1 MNEIKKM
8 NVGYS
13 FPVRIETSKTALDAH
28 EIPNLAQIESL
39 IQGNLSHKQPVKVEA
54 HTNIDIA
61 TGGLFTQD
69 SYAIQDGNRVLL
81 VSQTNPV
88 ENGIYIA
95 GTGAWTRA
103 TDADEQSELKPH
115 TTVVVTEGDHT
126 GRVFTLENT
135 SSPVVGT
142 DAQIWLLK
150 NIIVTSA
157 QEVSMSETNIT
168 NIQGDSSNTQKFAD
182 NVDSSIGV
190 IMSGVNGLAS
200 GMAATVGKDVSGDH
214 LGSFSGSI
222 IGDDKSVKAG
232 MQDLETK
239 LESVEAIANSANNS
253 YNVNKS
259 VSSTFPLASGVW
271 NTVLHS
277 FNEQFVS
284 SVQVFDENNGN
295 MSITDTIQWR
305 PKLGDNN
312 AIEIYQESG
321 SAMTAT
327 VVVRK

>member
-1 MNEIKKM
+1 MKQM
-8 NVGYS
+8 NVKFS
-13 FPVRIETSKTALDAH
+13 FPVGIETTKNALLDH
-28 EIPNLAQIESL
+28 EVPNLSQINSL
-39 IQGNLSHKQPVKVEA
+39 IQGNISHKVPVKVEA

-69 SYAIQDGNRVLL
+69 SYAIQDGDRVLL

-95 GTGAWTRA
+95 GTGTWTRA

-126 GRVFTLENT
+126 GRVFSLINT

-142 DAQIWLLK
+142 DPQNWILK
-150 NIIVTSA
+150 NIIITSA
-157 QEVSMSETNIT
+157 DEISVDESNLTSISGANQQVLNESINNKIDL
-168 NIQGDSSNTQKFAD
+168 IDAKQLQDSQDIYSALGLVTGED
-182 NVDSSIGV
+182 NYGPFTGTLLPLNSDSKQLFQV
-190 IMSGVNGLAS
+190 
-200 GMAATVGKDVSGDH
+200 
-214 LGSFSGSI
+214 
-222 IGDDKSVKAG
+222 
-232 MQDLETK
+232 LETA
-239 LESVEAIANSANNS
+239 VETAQSTAVSASNS
-253 YNVNKS
+253 YNFNKS
-259 VSSTFPLASGVW
+259 VSSTFPLASGAW
-271 NTVLHS
+271 NTVLHN

-284 SVQVFDENNGN
+284 SVQVFDENNSN
-295 MSITDTIQWR
+295 MSITDSIQWR

-327 VVVRK
+327 IVVRK